1 MDTSVTATALNRSRC
16 NSEFVNNMYNC
27 VKYING
33 IWRGDQVIQ
42 TVGPK
47 EVFKCTEC
55 HFNLSFY
62 HFYNLSFFTHVWLV
76 ILEYWM
82 FPPSDQTFY
91 GYFSLHPSLIPAQSF
106 QIRNETSDCWLQ
118 RKRLRLR
125 RGHSWS
131 WVRGCCKST
140 LLLLLLLLPL
150 LPFLPSPITFT
161 QYLATRCLRKDPR
174 RELKLYVMTQNTVSE

>member
-1 MDTSVTATALNRSRC
+1 MGYG
-16 NSEFVNNMYNC
+16 E
-27 VKYING
+27 
-33 IWRGDQVIQ
+33 VIK

-140 LLLLLLLLPL
+140 LLLLPL
-150 LPFLPSPITFT
+150 LPIPPFT
-161 QYLATRCLRKDPR
+161 HHFYTIFS
-174 RELKLYVMTQNTVSE
+174 NTLFEKGESLSYMS